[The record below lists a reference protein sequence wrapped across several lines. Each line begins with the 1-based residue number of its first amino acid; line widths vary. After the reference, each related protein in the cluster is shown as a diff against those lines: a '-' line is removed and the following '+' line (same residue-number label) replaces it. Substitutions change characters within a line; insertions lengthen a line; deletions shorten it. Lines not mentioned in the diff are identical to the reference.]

1 MTSVADSPNPG
12 EKKTSSGLKTWLLIV
27 GGLFAGLFVGLVV
40 ISSAIGTPI
49 IGGHQFHG
57 TVIRAPEPANN
68 FTFTDAAGQPVSLRD
83 FRGKV
88 VLLYFGYTFCPDVCP
103 ATMSEIKQAVEEI
116 GSKADLVQVIMISVD
131 PERDTPEQIQAYVNH
146 FHESFIGL
154 TGTEEEI
161 LGLTT
166 QYGVFFEKHE
176 GSAASGYLIDHTA
189 TVTVIDREGHLRLL
203 YPFGT
208 SSEDIADDLRYLV
221 RH

>member
-1 MTSVADSPNPG
+1 MTSVADSPNSG
-12 EKKTSSGLKTWLLIV
+12 EKKPTSGLKMMFMIV
-27 GGLFAGLFVGLVV
+27 AVLVVGFFIGLVV

-57 TVIRAPEPANN
+57 TVLRAPEPANN
-68 FTFTDAAGQPVSLRD
+68 FTFNDANGQPVSLHD

-88 VLLYFGYTFCPDVCP
+88 VLLYFGYTYCPDVCP
-103 ATMSEIKQAVEEI
+103 ATLVELKQAVEQI
-116 GSKADLVQVIMISVD
+116 GSKADRVQVIMISVD
-131 PERDTPEQIQAYVNH
+131 PERDSPELLQEYVNH

-189 TVTVIDREGHLRLL
+189 TVTVVDREGHLRLL
-203 YPFGT
+203 YPFDT
-208 SSEDIADDLRYLV
+208 PSEDIADDLEYLV

>member
-1 MTSVADSPNPG
+1 MMFMIVAV
-12 EKKTSSGLKTWLLIV
+12 LVV
-27 GGLFAGLFVGLVV
+27 GFFIGLVV

-57 TVIRAPEPANN
+57 TVLRAPEPASN
-68 FTFTDAAGQPVSLRD
+68 FTFNDANGAPVSLHD

-88 VLLYFGYTFCPDVCP
+88 VMLYFGYTYCPDVCP
-103 ATMSEIKQAVEEI
+103 ATLVELKQAVEQI
-116 GSKADLVQVIMISVD
+116 GNKADRVQVIMISVD
-131 PERDTPEQIQAYVNH
+131 PERDTPEKIQEYVSY

-189 TVTVIDREGHLRLL
+189 TVTVIDRDGHLRLL
-203 YPFGT
+203 YAFDT
-208 SSEDIADDLRYLV
+208 ASEDIADDLEYLV

>member
-1 MTSVADSPNPG
+1 MTSVADSPNSD
-12 EKKTSSGLKTWLLIV
+12 EKKPTSGLKTWLLIV

-68 FTFTDAAGQPVSLRD
+68 FTFTGADGQPVSLRD

-88 VLLYFGYTFCPDVCP
+88 VLLYFGYTYCPDVCP
-103 ATMSEIKQAVEEI
+103 ATMVELKQAVEEI
-116 GSKADLVQVIMISVD
+116 GNKADRVQVILISVD
-131 PERDTPEQIQAYVNH
+131 PERDTPEQLQAYANH
-146 FHESFIGL
+146 FHESFLGL

-176 GSAASGYLIDHTA
+176 GSVDSGYLIDHTA
-189 TVTVIDREGHLRLL
+189 TVTVIDRDGHLRLL
-203 YPFGT
+203 YPFDT
-208 SSEDIADDLRYLV
+208 PSEGIADDLRYLV

>member
-1 MTSVADSPNPG
+1 MTSVADSPNSG
-12 EKKTSSGLKTWLLIV
+12 EKKPSSGFKTGLLILGV
-27 GGLFAGLFVGLVV
+27 LFVAFFVGLVV

-68 FTFTDAAGQPVSLRD
+68 FTFTGADGQPVRLRD

-88 VLLYFGYTFCPDVCP
+88 VLLYFGYTYCPDVCP
-103 ATMSEIKQAVEEI
+103 ATMVELKQAVEEI
-116 GSKADLVQVIMISVD
+116 GNKADRVQVIMISVD
-131 PERDTPEQIQAYVNH
+131 PERDSPQQLQEYVNH
-146 FHESFIGL
+146 FHDSFIGL

-176 GSAASGYLIDHTA
+176 GTADSGYLIDHTA
-189 TVTVIDREGHLRLL
+189 TVTVIDRDGHLRVL
-203 YPFGT
+203 YPFDT
-208 SSEDIADDLRYLV
+208 PSEDIADDLRYLV